1 MNSGDTIN
9 HYRILSL
16 LGGGG
21 MGIVY
26 LAEDLSL
33 GRKVALKFLSEEFAR
48 DPGAVERLR
57 REARAASALNHPHIC
72 TIHEIGEHGGQPFI
86 AMERLDGQSL
96 RDALSTRRLSMDEV
110 VGLGIDIADALD
122 AAHRG
127 GVIHRD
133 IKPGNVFITTRGH
146 AKLLDFG
153 LAKIENAGATVAST
167 TPTNHRE
174 ALTDTGVAMGTVAYM
189 SPEQA
194 RGDPLDVRTDLY
206 SFGVMLYEMA
216 TGVPPFR
223 GSSTAMLFH
232 EILGKTP
239 DPAAR
244 LNPDVPPDLDRLIA
258 KALEKDRDVRCQS
271 AAEMLSDLK
280 RLKRDRGSV
289 RKGAPDSVGPPMPG
303 VANAGTSDW
312 QTSSSDVQLVAA
324 LVKRHRAAAALGGL
338 AIVLIL
344 GGVVHMM
351 RTLSPVGP
359 VASVAPFESLK
370 IEQLTS
376 SGNASRPAISPDSK
390 FVAYIQQD
398 AQGSSLWVRQAAT
411 PSNKE
416 IVAVEPGVTLYGLTV
431 TPDSNYVDYV
441 RLEPGPVVPTLWR
454 VALLGG
460 TPRRILDNVYS
471 AVGWSPD
478 GKQMAFIRS
487 NPGADPT
494 SLVIA
499 DADGRN
505 DQVLVPRQG
514 PEARFHT
521 LLTPGQ
527 SESRPSWSPD
537 GRIIATTGFQASE
550 KGLTLHTIF
559 VTVANKAVEVSP
571 PEPGIVNGIAWI
583 DNTAF
588 LISRSADLAAPPQ
601 LWQSPYKSGTSSRL
615 TNDLNRY
622 RGVSLTSDRRSFVT
636 GRTEIRG
643 SIWIGDATGSNGKEI
658 DQQTAG
664 ESFAQGQSIA
674 WAGDRLIFT
683 SLSASL
689 SVLQPTGV
697 AEEIIPKARAPAVT
711 SDGQTIVYV
720 SMEASHGAGLWRADQ
735 EGRHETQLAPGNY
748 SFPTITHD
756 DQSVIFTDG
765 KFQAWILPLAGGQ
778 PKRPFANITMGRQS
792 ISPDG
797 KWLAFVRRDEG
808 NRGFLARCE
817 LPDCSAPQPLRELD
831 GIGYSIGWMPDGSIA
846 YAKATPGEN
855 IWVQPVNG
863 SKPRQLTRF
872 TDGRAILDFAW
883 SRNGKRL
890 AIARSATISD
900 IVLFRGLKPNP

>member
-1 MNSGDTIN
+1 MKSGDTIN

-21 MGIVY
+21 MGVVY

-96 RDALSTRRLSMDEV
+96 RDALSTRRLSIDEL

-133 IKPGNVFITTRGH
+133 VKPGNVFITTRGH

-167 TPTNHRE
+167 LPTSHGE

-244 LNPDVPPDLDRLIA
+244 LNPNVPPDLDRLIA

-289 RKGAPDSVGPPMPG
+289 RQGASEPAGPPLPG
-303 VANAGTSDW
+303 VSNAGTSDR

-324 LVKRHRAAAALGGL
+324 LVKRHRAAAALGVL

-344 GGVVHMM
+344 AGVFYMM
-351 RTLSPVGP
+351 RTLSP
-359 VASVAPFESLK
+359 VASVAPFENLK
-370 IEQLTS
+370 IDQLTS
-376 SGNASRPAISPDSK
+376 SGNASRPAMSPDGK

-398 AQGSSLWVRQAAT
+398 ARGSSLWIRHTAT
-411 PSNKE
+411 STNFP
-416 IVAVEPGVTLYGLTV
+416 IVPAEPGVTLWGLTV
-431 TPDSNYVDYV
+431 KPDSNFVDLV
-441 RLEPGPVVPTLWR
+441 RLEPGPVLPSLWR
-454 VALLGG
+454 VGLLGG

-478 GKQMAFIRS
+478 GRQMAFIRS

-499 DADGRN
+499 DDDGRN
-505 DQVLVPRQG
+505 PLVLLTRQG
-514 PEARFHT
+514 QEARFHT
-521 LLTPGQ
+521 LLTPGN

-537 GRIIATTGFQASE
+537 GRVIATTGFERSE

-559 VTVANKAVEVSP
+559 VTVADRRVDVSP
-571 PEPGIVNGIAWI
+571 PETGIVNGIAWI
-583 DNTAF
+583 DNAVL
-588 LISRSADLAAPPQ
+588 LISRSADLGAPPQ
-601 LWQSPYKSGTSSRL
+601 LWQIPYGTGTTSRL
-615 TNDLNRY
+615 TNDLIRY

-636 GRTEIRG
+636 GRTETRG
-643 SIWIGDATGSNGKEI
+643 SIWIGDATGTNGKEI
-658 DQQTAG
+658 DLQTAG

-683 SLSASL
+683 TLSASL
-689 SVLQPTGV
+689 SVLQPTGA

-720 SMEASHGAGLWRADQ
+720 SMEASHGAGLWRADR
-735 EGRHETQLAPGNY
+735 EGRHEMQLAPGDY
-748 SFPTITHD
+748 SWPTITPD
-756 DQSVIFTDG
+756 RSVIFTDG
-765 KFQAWILPLAGGQ
+765 KFQPWILPLEGGGQ
-778 PKRPFANITMGRQS
+778 PKHLADIVMLSPT
-792 ISPDG
+792 ISPNG
-797 KWLAFVRRDEG
+797 AWLAFVTSDEG
-808 NRGFLARCE
+808 NRRFLATCE
-817 LPDCSAPQPLRELD
+817 LPDCSAPQRLRELD
-831 GIGYSIGWMPDGSIA
+831 DLYGIGWTPDGSIA
-846 YAKATPGEN
+846 YAKTTPGEN
-855 IWVQPVNG
+855 IWVVQPVIG
-863 SKPRQLTRF
+863 SQPRQLTRF

-883 SRNGKRL
+883 SSNGKRL
-890 AIARSATISD
+890 AIARSATIND
-900 IVLFRGLKPNP
+900 IVLFEGLKPNP